1 MQASLKATL
10 DCAKAFSTT
19 DFRPDLSAFTVE
31 AAGRAAHRAIAQS
44 QLIEYDGAP
53 HGLAET
59 EKHRL
64 SQDLIQFLA

>member
-1 MQASLKATL
+1 VPTL
-10 DCAKAFSTT
+10 IVHGTSDK
-19 DFRPDLSAFTVE
+19 TVPIE
-31 AAGRAAHRAIAQS
+31 AAGRAAHKAIAQS

-59 EKHRL
+59 GKHRL